1 LVHGDIGAA
10 EQGPGVAGVL
20 GAAGDANAGPDA
32 QRLTVDHER
41 ALDGAHQALGHRHS
55 HGGSS
60 AGEEDGELVAAEAR
74 KGIPVA
80 QLLTQVRTHFAQE
93 QVPDVVPEGVVD
105 LLEPVEVH
113 EEQGDAGAVT
123 AGEVERVLDAVVEQD
138 AVRETRERVVKREP
152 LRVPERGLGRA
163 PRSPER
169 IREEHDE
176 RREAVDERDLDGDV
190 GHRGAVRRARRDRE
204 ERGEPDPDSGG
215 TALEQ
220 EGLQDEHDRDA
231 MREGEG
237 ICDRA
242 ADGEHDEGGV
252 QAPRAPRG

>member
-1 LVHGDIGAA
+1 MHGLPPGTLAFIASSRHAVLHLNAGRVHRVAARRALGHVHGDIGAA

-105 LLEPVEVH
+105 LLEPVEV
-113 EEQGDAGAVT
+113 Q
-123 AGEVERVLDAVVEQD
+123 
-138 AVRETRERVVKREP
+138 
-152 LRVPERGLGRA
+152 
-163 PRSPER
+163 
-169 IREEHDE
+169 
-176 RREAVDERDLDGDV
+176 
-190 GHRGAVRRARRDRE
+190 
-204 ERGEPDPDSGG
+204 
-215 TALEQ
+215 
-220 EGLQDEHDRDA
+220 
-231 MREGEG
+231 
-237 ICDRA
+237 
-242 ADGEHDEGGV
+242 
-252 QAPRAPRG
+252 